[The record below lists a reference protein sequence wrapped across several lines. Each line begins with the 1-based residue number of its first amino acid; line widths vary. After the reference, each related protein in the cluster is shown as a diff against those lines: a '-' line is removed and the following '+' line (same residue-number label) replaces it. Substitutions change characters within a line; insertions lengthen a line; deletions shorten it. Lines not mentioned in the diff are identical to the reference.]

1 MLPQKKPICLGIST
15 FQKSV
20 NIGVKQ
26 WPTTQIYWLT
36 NHQNILKLYSCSKT
50 DICHYQTTLTANL
63 RIHEETCS
71 SETLIKAEQVPYGKP
86 QILIDELIS
95 NGILSEDVKDFY
107 MKHFV
112 VYDIEVVQVKNEE
125 ETKLNPI
132 SIGVAS
138 TFSEDRYFER
148 KSSLPN
154 DGDKMINDF
163 MNYLLHL
170 NAIYQ
175 KM

>member
-1 MLPQKKPICLGIST
+1 M
-15 FQKSV
+15 
-20 NIGVKQ
+20 
-26 WPTTQIYWLT
+26 
-36 NHQNILKLYSCSKT
+36 KLYSCSKS

-71 SETLIKAEQVPYGKP
+71 SETLIQAKQVAYGKP
-86 QILIDELIS
+86 QHLLEELIS
-95 NGILSEDVKDFY
+95 NGILSEDVKDFC
-107 MKHFV
+107 MQHFV
-112 VYDIEVVQVKNEE
+112 VYDIEVVQVEKEE
-125 ETKLNPI
+125 ETRLSPI

-148 KSSLPN
+148 KSSLSD
-154 DGDKMINDF
+154 DGDKMISDF
-163 MNYLLHL
+163 MDYLLDL